1 MNAEQLYLELQKKIA
16 KARAIPPCQTT
27 DPELWFGIPEY
38 GKGFEQINYAVA
50 KQLCNQC
57 PVREACLAYA
67 LKANETHGVWGGLS
81 PNERR
86 DMLRAHGRL
95 AAKRGRP
102 ARA

>member
-1 MNAEQLYLELQKKIA
+1 MTAEQLYIDLRQKIA
-16 KARAIPPCQTT
+16 KARSIPPCQTT

-38 GKGFEQINYAVA
+38 GENFEQFNYSTA

-67 LKANETHGVWGGLS
+67 LKAPELHGVWGGLA
-81 PNERR
+81 PKERQAMR
-86 DMLRAHGRL
+86 NAHGRL